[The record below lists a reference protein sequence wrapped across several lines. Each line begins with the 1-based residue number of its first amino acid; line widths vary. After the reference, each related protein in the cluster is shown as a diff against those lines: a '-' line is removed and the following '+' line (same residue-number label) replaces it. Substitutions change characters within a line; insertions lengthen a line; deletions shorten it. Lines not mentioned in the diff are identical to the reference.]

1 MSVLNGAMLTGA
13 SEDGARKAAK
23 NLAMIFGSIPG
34 QVFWPYF
41 AGASISLAG
50 ALAVKGEVL
59 LAKGTDKIVSMGRLF
74 FAVPMAVFGA
84 QHFTEAKF
92 IVQLVPSWIPGAWF
106 WTYFVGTALIAAA
119 LSMVMKKQAGLA
131 ASLLALMLF
140 LFVVLMHIPNVV
152 AKPSDRVL
160 WAVALR
166 DLSFSGG
173 ALALAGMQINE
184 WKAKAKNAFITAGR
198 IFIAVATIFFGVE
211 QLLHPDFVPGVPLEK
226 PTPTWI
232 PGHLQW
238 AYLAGAVFLVAG
250 PYILV
255 NRKARLAATCVG
267 VMVMLL
273 ELFVY
278 LPMWGAKF
286 SDIGGGL
293 DYFVDTLAFAG
304 AALLLADALPRE
316 GGLHV

>member
-59 LAKGTDKIVSMGRLF
+59 FAKGTDKIVSMGRLF

-119 LSMVMKKQAGLA
+119 LSMVVKKQAGLA

-184 WKAKAKNAFITAGR
+184 MESQSEECAHHHR
-198 IFIAVATIFFGVE
+198 
-211 QLLHPDFVPGVPLEK
+211 PDFHCRRYDLLRYRTTSPSRLRARRSAGK
-226 PTPTWI
+226 
-232 PGHLQW
+232 
-238 AYLAGAVFLVAG
+238 AYANVDSGPSAVGLCCGCGFPRRRAVHPCEPQGAPRGNV
-250 PYILV
+250 
-255 NRKARLAATCVG
+255 RRR
-267 VMVMLL
+267 
-273 ELFVY
+273 
-278 LPMWGAKF
+278 
-286 SDIGGGL
+286 D
-293 DYFVDTLAFAG
+293 G
-304 AALLLADALPRE
+304 AAVGIVCLFADVGRQIL
-316 GGLHV
+316 

>member
-13 SEDGARKAAK
+13 PEDGARKAAK
-23 NLAMIFGSIPG
+23 NLAMLFGSIPA

-41 AGASISLAG
+41 AGASISMAG
-50 ALAVKGEVL
+50 ALAVKGELL
-59 LAKGTDKIVSMGRLF
+59 LAKGTDKVLSMGRLF
-74 FAVPMAVFGA
+74 LAVPMAVFGA

-92 IVQLVPSWIPGAWF
+92 IVQLVPAWIPGAWF
-106 WTYFVGTALIAAA
+106 WTYFVGTALLAAA
-119 LSMVMKKQAGLA
+119 LSIVAKKQSGLA

-173 ALALAGMQINE
+173 ALALAGIQINE
-184 WKAKAKNAFITAGR
+184 WKAKAKNALITTGR
-198 IFIAVATIFFGVE
+198 IFIAIATIFFGIE

-232 PGHLQW
+232 PGHLLW

-250 PYILV
+250 PCILV

-267 VMVMLL
+267 VMVLLL

-304 AALLLADALPRE
+304 AVLLLADALPRE
-316 GGLHV
+316 GGVHV

>member
-1 MSVLNGAMLTGA
+1 MA
-13 SEDGARKAAK
+13 
-23 NLAMIFGSIPG
+23 FGSIPAV
-34 QVFWPYF
+34 VFWPYF
-41 AGASISLAG
+41 AGASLSVAG

-59 LAKGTDKIVSMGRLF
+59 LAKGVGKIVSMGRLF

-84 QHFTEAKF
+84 QHFTEAKS
-92 IVQLVPSWIPGAWF
+92 IVHLVPSWIPGAWF

-119 LSMVMKKQAGLA
+119 LTIVMKKKGGLA

-152 AKPSDRVL
+152 TEPRDRVL

-166 DLSFSGG
+166 DLAFSGG
-173 ALALAGMQINE
+173 ALAFAGTQAAE
-184 WKAKAKNAFITAGR
+184 WKARGRNALVTTGR
-198 IFIAVATIFFGVE
+198 IFIAVATIFFGIE
-211 QLLHPDFVPGVPLEK
+211 QLRHPDALPGVPLDK
-226 PTPTWI
+226 VTPAWI
-232 PGHLQW
+232 PGH
-238 AYLAGAVFLVAG
+238 YLWGYIAGAVFLVAG
-250 PYILV
+250 PCILV
-255 NRKARLAATCVG
+255 NRKTHLAATCVG
-267 VMVMLL
+267 VMVLL
-273 ELFVY
+273 VELFVY
-278 LPMWGAKF
+278 LPMWGANF

>member
-13 SEDGARKAAK
+13 PEDGARKAAK
-23 NLAMIFGSIPG
+23 NLAMLFGSIPA

-41 AGASISLAG
+41 AGASISMAG
-50 ALAVKGEVL
+50 ALAVKGELL
-59 LAKGTDKIVSMGRLF
+59 LAKGTDKVLSMGRLF
-74 FAVPMAVFGA
+74 LAVPMAVFGA
-84 QHFTEAKF
+84 QHFTDAKF
-92 IVQLVPSWIPGAWF
+92 IVQLVPAWIPGAWF
-106 WTYFVGTALIAAA
+106 WTYFVGTALLAAA
-119 LSMVMKKQAGLA
+119 LSIVAKKQSGLA

-173 ALALAGMQINE
+173 ALALAGIQINE
-184 WKAKAKNAFITAGR
+184 WKAKAKNALITTGR
-198 IFIAVATIFFGVE
+198 IFIAIATIFFGIE

-232 PGHLQW
+232 PGHLLW

-250 PYILV
+250 PCILV

-267 VMVMLL
+267 VMVLLL

-304 AALLLADALPRE
+304 AVLLL
-316 GGLHV
+316 